1 MNDRPSS
8 IWTQIN
14 RSGFPAMTV
23 PAGFT
28 TKVYDWS
35 AEASQFLPPKAA
47 RLPVAVDFLGLPF
60 HEAKLFEIGAAYE
73 AATRR
78 RTPPSAFGPVD
89 TAADAAGGKGRAAGR
104 R

>member
-1 MNDRPSS
+1 VNDRPSS

-47 RLPVAVDFLGLPF
+47 RLPVGVDFLGLPF
-60 HEAKLFEIGAAYE
+60 PEAKLFEIGAAYE

-78 RTPPSAFGPVD
+78 RRPPAAFGPVE
-89 TAADAAGGKGRAAGR
+89 AKADAAGGKVLAAGR